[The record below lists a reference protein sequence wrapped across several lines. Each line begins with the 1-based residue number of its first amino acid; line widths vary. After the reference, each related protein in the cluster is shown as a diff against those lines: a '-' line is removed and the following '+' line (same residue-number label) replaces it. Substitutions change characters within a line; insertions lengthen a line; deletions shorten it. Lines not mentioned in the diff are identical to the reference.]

1 MEDTDIVLLKFTF
14 SNLELS
20 PATQVPS
27 NRGKWS
33 AIPFASKPKT
43 FYNTKCTCI
52 RKWRKLCCRIYFA
65 RKNMLV
71 QKCICMD

>member
-1 MEDTDIVLLKFTF
+1 MVLVLHATNEEADLSWVMEDTDIVLLKFTF

-33 AIPFASKPKT
+33 AQNVHVLENGENYVVEYIFT
-43 FYNTKCTCI
+43 
-52 RKWRKLCCRIYFA
+52 
-65 RKNMLV
+65 
-71 QKCICMD
+71 